1 MPNAQPHPEQANSC
15 CNLGATLATL
25 IDGMDIAM
33 WEVDR
38 DYRVVSH
45 NRKARELYGDG
56 VIGCRCHQVAADSDT
71 VCADCPAAMVF
82 AGQASGRSERQR
94 TSADGSALF
103 IDHIATPIHD
113 SDGRVTGALVLIIDI
128 TRRKEQEQ
136 ELIAHRNDFER
147 MVIERTRA
155 LEESQARYR
164 RLYEESKRDQA
175 LWLSLINAAA
185 DAIVIHDLDGRVQ
198 YLNPSFTRTF
208 GWTLD
213 ELKGCPLPFADD
225 DEAAGELRR
234 LAVSGRPVGNLAA
247 CRPTRDGRRLDVSI
261 SAACYTGQQGEPAGL
276 ICSFRDVTEAR
287 AMERQLQRV
296 QRFEAMAALAGG
308 IAHDFNNLL
317 MGIEG
322 SASLLL
328 MDLPEGAAAAE
339 KLRNIESYVRQG
351 EQLTRQLLG
360 LARRETRN
368 GVRPVDLNGLVAACS
383 ALFGQTRREITLR
396 CRPQPH
402 LWPVEVDP
410 GQIEQVLLNLFVNA
424 AHAMPLGGEIQLATE
439 NVHLDRQEA
448 AACGRPAG
456 RYVRITVAD
465 SGCGIDPQILDR
477 IFDPFFTTREHEGG
491 TGLGLASAYGIV
503 SHHGG
508 VIQAGNDPLG
518 GAQFTILLPASG
530 RIPEPVEETP
540 AEVRPGCETILLV
553 DDEPLVLRLTRDLLQ
568 RLGYTVLPA
577 ATGTEALDLCRDHRG
592 RIDLAILD
600 MVMPGMS
607 GPELLQGLRA
617 MDGDIRGL
625 LSTGYDLADQV
636 EHLFAQGFHGFIQ
649 KPFTLHTISCKL
661 REILD
666 KTAEPSLFRC
676 QIP

>member
-1 MPNAQPHPEQANSC
+1 MSNALSHPEQTSSC
-15 CNLGATLATL
+15 RNLGATLADL
-25 IDGMDIAM
+25 IDVMDIAM
-33 WEVDR
+33 WELDH
-38 DYRVVSH
+38 DFRVISH
-45 NRKARELYGDG
+45 NRKAREIYGDRLVG
-56 VIGCRCHQVAADSDT
+56 HCCYQVAAGRDS
-71 VCADCPAAMVF
+71 VCPDCPALLVF

-94 TSADGSALF
+94 TTASGRAVH
-103 IDHIATPIHD
+103 IDHIATPIH
-113 SDGRVTGALVLIIDI
+113 SADGRVTGALVLIIDI
-128 TRRKEQEQ
+128 TRHKEQER
-136 ELIAHRNDFER
+136 ELIAHRNDFEQ
-147 MVIERTRA
+147 MVIERTRDLA
-155 LEESQARYR
+155 ESQARYR

-175 LWLSLINAAA
+175 LWLSLLNAAA
-185 DAIVIHDLDGRVQ
+185 DALVIHDLDGRVQ
-198 YLNPSFTRTF
+198 YLNPSFSRTF

-213 ELKGCPLPFADD
+213 ELQGRPLPFADN
-225 DEAAGELRR
+225 DEAGGELRR
-234 LAVSGRPVGNLAA
+234 LIASGQPVGNLAA
-247 CRPTRDGRRLDVSI
+247 RRPTRDGRMLDVSI
-261 SAACYTGQQGEPAGL
+261 SAARYTGQHGESAGL

-287 AMERQLQRV
+287 AMERQLQRI
-296 QRFEAMAALAGG
+296 QRFEAMATLAGG

-339 KLRNIESYVRQG
+339 KLRNIEKYVRQG

-360 LARRETRN
+360 LARRETRD
-368 GVRPVDLNGLVAACS
+368 GIRVADLNGLIAASS

-396 CRPQPH
+396 CQPQPC

-424 AHAMPLGGEIQLATE
+424 AHAMPLGGEIRLATA

-503 SHHGG
+503 SNHGG
-508 VIQAGNDPLG
+508 IIQAGNGPLG
-518 GAQFTILLPASG
+518 GAEFTILLPASE
-530 RIPEPVEETP
+530 RAPLPAQDLS
-540 AEVRPGCETILLV
+540 AEVWPGCETILLV

-577 ATGTEALDLCRDHRG
+577 ATGTEALDLCREHPD
-592 RIDLAILD
+592 RIDLAIVD

-607 GPELLQGLRA
+607 GPELFQGLRA
-617 MDGDIRGL
+617 MDGSIRGL
-625 LSTGYDLADQV
+625 LSTGYDLADQA
-636 EHLFAQGFHGFIQ
+636 EHLLDQGFHGFIQ

-666 KTAEPSLFRC
+666 KTVEPSLFRC
-676 QIP
+676 QNP